1 MNPND
6 KEEEQLQSK
15 VSLKNLKSNFILK
28 KIFSYL
34 LVNNILKI
42 VNYNKQFQNKLYI
55 GINDYKE
62 GIKKLSSI
70 EIELKPDDNKYGK
83 FINISDEN
91 KNDFLI
97 YFNNSNEIIRRN
109 NLKENEKVKIIKIKI
124 NYRIKSF
131 KDLFCNCKTLSSISF
146 KKFYRNNITDM
157 SSMFLGCSSLKEL
170 NFSNFVTDSVADM
183 RNMFYGCS
191 SLKELNLSKFNTNN
205 VTNMSGM
212 FYRCSS
218 LEELN
223 LSNFNTI
230 NVTNMSF
237 MFDGC
242 LSLKVLDISNFNT
255 VNVTHMNFM
264 FWECESVKE
273 LNISNFNTD
282 NAFNIDCILDGC
294 SNELEKK
301 IRKYITFRF

>member
-1 MNPND
+1 MNSRNISKNEQK
-6 KEEEQLQSK
+6 KEFE
-15 VSLKNLKSNFILK
+15 NLKSDFIFIKIISFIKRNKSLVIIKHNK
-28 KIFSYL
+28 KL
-34 LVNNILKI
+34 QKRLNI
-42 VNYNKQFQNKLYI
+42 N
-55 GINDYKE
+55 INDYRECSK
-62 GIKKLSSI
+62 I
-70 EIELKPDDNKYGK
+70 EIELKLANNKYDQ
-83 FINISDEN
+83 FINLPGKDKEYYH
-91 KNDFLI
+91 I
-97 YFNNSNEIIRRN
+97 YFDNSNEEIKKN
-109 NLKENEKVKIIKIKI
+109 YLEKNEKVKIIKIKI

-131 KDLFCNCKTLSSISF
+131 KDLFCNCKTLSTISF

-170 NFSNFVTDSVADM
+170 NLSNFVTDSVTDM

-282 NAFNIDCILDGC
+282 NAINIDCILDGC
-294 SNELEKK
+294 SYELEKK